1 MNVTSFEGT
10 IVLTCVGTGFPI
22 PSIAWF
28 QNGSAIDPDQDNTT
42 IVMYTSELFRNT
54 TSKLRISMAMVNNSG
69 FYHCNLSSPN
79 YIDVMSQEALIK
91 VQGESALMCTG

>member
-10 IVLTCVGTGFPI
+10 IVLTCGGIGFPI

-42 IVMYTSELFRNT
+42 IVADTSELFRT
-54 TSKLRISMAMVNNSG
+54 ATSTLSISMAMVNNSG

-79 YIDVMSQEALIK
+79 YADVMSQEALIL